1 MVAELDLLVV
11 GDLNPDLIL
20 RGEDVRPRFGQ
31 VETIVDSADLV
42 IGGSAAIAAVA
53 ACRLGLSVGL
63 CAVVGDDRR
72 GETIRSF
79 VEAEGVNTDAVRSDA
94 RMPTGLTV
102 ILAERDDR
110 AILTSLGTIAALTS
124 GDLAALRDAPAR
136 HVHIASYYLMSDA
149 YRSGLAQHL
158 SRFRNAGS
166 TVSLD
171 TNWDPS
177 ELWDLAD
184 VLAEVDVFLPNE
196 AELRA
201 ITRKEMI
208 EEALSSMGAQV
219 PTVAVKLGVR
229 GGAVISNGSVSSVAA
244 DRSGYVIDTVGAGDS
259 FDAGFITGVLSGR
272 SAPDSLRLAVAVG
285 TLSTRGSGGTA
296 SQPSLDEAA
305 GLAFTT

>member
-1 MVAELDLLVV
+1 MAELDLLVI

-20 RGEDVRPRFGQ
+20 RGENVRPRFGQ

-72 GETIRSF
+72 GETIRSL

-94 RMPTGLTV
+94 GMPTGITV

-110 AILTSLGTIAALTS
+110 AILTSLGTISALTS
-124 GDLAALRDAPAR
+124 DDLADLRDAPAR
-136 HVHIASYYLMSDA
+136 HVHVASYYLMSAA

-158 SRFRNAGS
+158 NRFRSAGC
-166 TVSLD
+166 TASLD

-177 ELWDLAD
+177 EQWELGD
-184 VLAEVDVFLPNE
+184 VLAEVDAFLPNE
-196 AELRA
+196 EELRA
-201 ITRKEMI
+201 VTRKETI
-208 EEALSSMGAQV
+208 EEALRSMGARV
-219 PTVAVKLGVR
+219 PTLAVKLGER
-229 GGAVISNGSVSSVAA
+229 GGAVISSGAISSASA
-244 DRSGYVIDTVGAGDS
+244 DPPGNFIDAVGAGDS
-259 FDAGFITGVLSGR
+259 FDAGFIAGMLSGR

-285 TLSTRGSGGTA
+285 ALSTRGSGGTA

-305 GLAFTT
+305 GLASTI